1 MDIEIKSF
9 INLIKEKTGIS
20 VELEDSPVLGI
31 AKENPF
37 VDGSLG
43 KTFFSVKVKNESLCF
58 SILGASD
65 VEKTYANLI
74 LELAESSLY
83 KEVELTFSEF
93 YKGALYGELSNVKL
107 RKYVS
112 KFGIPETPCYVM
124 ILTCE
129 KGNLSDAE
137 SVIDNYGDSQN
148 DVLVQIEKGRTAL
161 VKFVDE
167 KSRDYRSSREYAEF
181 LVQTVYEETGV
192 DLSVAIGGTVD
203 NVYSLAKSC
212 AQAFTVLRMTNDVSL
227 RGKIHAYNE
236 YTLFKIL
243 EDIPKHK
250 TGEYL
255 DALSTPSSR
264 EIFADKELLETAE
277 EFLENSLNIS
287 ETARKLYLHRN
298 TLSYRLEKIEK
309 GTGLDIRKFSDAVTF
324 RIMWALSVFLNK

>member
-9 INLIKEKTGIS
+9 INLIKEKTGIA
-20 VELEDSPVLGI
+20 VELEEVPVLGV

-37 VDGSLG
+37 VSGDSG
-43 KTFFSVKVKNESLCF
+43 KTYFSVKVKNESFCF
-58 SILGASD
+58 SILGATE

-74 LELAESSLY
+74 LELAETSLY
-83 KEVELTFSEF
+83 KDVELTFSEF

-107 RKYVS
+107 RKYVT
-112 KFGIPETPCYVM
+112 KFAIPETPCYVM

-129 KGNLSDAE
+129 KGNLADAKG
-137 SVIDNYGDSQN
+137 VIDSFGDSQN
-148 DVLVQIEKGRTAL
+148 DVLVQIEKGRIAL
-161 VKFVDE
+161 VKYVDE
-167 KSRDYRSSREYAEF
+167 KTGDYRSSREYAEF
-181 LVQTVYEETGV
+181 LIQTVYEETGV

-203 NVYSLAKSC
+203 SIYSLSKSC
-212 AQAFTVLRMTNDVSL
+212 SQAFTVLRMTRDVSL
-227 RGKIHAYNE
+227 RGKVHSYNE
-236 YTLFKIL
+236 YTLYKIL

-255 DALSTPSSR
+255 DALSTPASR
-264 EIFADKELLETAE
+264 EVFADKELLLTAE
-277 EFLENSLNIS
+277 EFLENSLNVS